1 MVHAYKELAP
11 VLYGDNGI
19 KLNQF
24 TFRANEMC
32 FLAHWHNRIE
42 LLLLTSGSLE
52 VHLDNEHFTALPG
65 EAVVIMPST
74 VHCGF
79 SGESGVSYYVI
90 EIDIEKFRNETTAS
104 GRYLTPILEQIV
116 TFEALIR
123 HPEIIS
129 SMRELVDSLPKESS
143 HNSLYAIGK
152 VYEMISLLYEH
163 CMICSSQP
171 KDLDE
176 RFGKV
181 LEYINSHYTENISA
195 KDISKKYGYDKT
207 YFCRR
212 FKEATG
218 ITTTSYIRILRL
230 ELAQKLLRETKENIS
245 NISWKCG
252 YADTHYFSNCF
263 KRHFGVTPTEFRQT
277 NIIVTAIKM

>member
-1 MVHAYKELAP
+1 MIDAYKELALVP
-11 VLYGDNGI
+11 YGDNGI
-19 KLNQF
+19 VLYNF
-24 TFRANEMC
+24 TFSANEMC
-32 FLAHWHNRIE
+32 FPAHWHNRIE

-52 VHLDNEHFTALPG
+52 VHLANEHFTALPG

-79 SGESGVSYYVI
+79 SGESGVSYYVVA
-90 EIDIEKFRNETTAS
+90 IDIEKYRNETTATEK
-104 GRYLTPILEQIV
+104 YLMPILEQTV

-129 SMRELVDSLPKESS
+129 SMRELVDSLPKEST

-152 VYEMISLLYEH
+152 VYEIISLLYEH
-163 CMICSSQP
+163 CIIYSGQFKKP
-171 KDLDE
+171 DE
-176 RFGKV
+176 RFSKV
-181 LEYINSHYTENISA
+181 LEYINSHYTEDISA
-195 KDISKKYGYDKT
+195 KDISKKFGYDET

-218 ITTTSYIRILRL
+218 ITTMTYIRILRL
-230 ELAQKLLRETKENIS
+230 ELAQKLLRETKESIS

-263 KRHFGVTPTEFRQT
+263 KRQFGMTPTQFRE
-277 NIIVTAIKM
+277 A

>member
-1 MVHAYKELAP
+1 MIDAYKELALVP
-11 VLYGDNGI
+11 YGDNGI
-19 KLNQF
+19 VLYHF
-24 TFRANEMC
+24 TFSANEMC
-32 FLAHWHNRIE
+32 FPAHWHNRIE

-52 VHLDNEHFTALPG
+52 VHLANEHFTALPG

-79 SGESGVSYYVI
+79 SGESGVSYYVVA
-90 EIDIEKFRNETTAS
+90 IDIEKYRNEITATDK
-104 GRYLTPILEQIV
+104 YLMPILEQTV
-116 TFEALIR
+116 TFEVLIR

-129 SMRELVDSLPKESS
+129 SMRKLVDSLLKESP

-152 VYEMISLLYEH
+152 VYEMVSLLYEH
-163 CMICSSQP
+163 CIIYSGQFKKP
-171 KDLDE
+171 DE
-176 RFGKV
+176 RFSKV
-181 LEYINSHYTENISA
+181 LEYINSHYTEDISA
-195 KDISKKYGYDKT
+195 KDISKKFGYDET

-218 ITTTSYIRILRL
+218 ITTMTYIRILRL
-230 ELAQKLLRETKENIS
+230 ELAQKLLRETKESIS

-263 KRHFGVTPTEFRQT
+263 KRQFGMTPTQFRE
-277 NIIVTAIKM
+277 A

>member
-1 MVHAYKELAP
+1 MVHAYNELAP

-24 TFRANEMC
+24 TFRANDMC
-32 FLAHWHNRIE
+32 FPAHWHNRIE

-52 VHLDNEHFTALPG
+52 VHLDNEHLTALPRD
-65 EAVVIMPST
+65 AVIIMPNM
-74 VHCGF
+74 VHCGL

-90 EIDIEKFRNETTAS
+90 AIDIEKFRNETTAS
-104 GRYLTPILEQIV
+104 SKYLTPILEQTV
-116 TFEALIR
+116 SFEPLIR
-123 HPEIIS
+123 HQEIIA
-129 SMRELVDSLPKESS
+129 SMNELVDSLPKESS

-163 CMICSSQP
+163 CILSSGPP
-171 KDLDE
+171 KKPDE

-181 LEYINSHYTENISA
+181 LEYINNHYTEDISA
-195 KDISKKYGYDKT
+195 KDISKKFGYDET

-218 ITTTSYIRILRL
+218 ITTMNYIRILRL
-230 ELAQKLLRETKENIS
+230 ELAQKLLKETNESIS

-263 KRHFGVTPTEFRQT
+263 KRQFGMTPTQFRE
-277 NIIVTAIKM
+277 A